1 MEIIFG
7 ITIAITF
14 WLAYYAYQQ
23 IEKANLLK
31 QNIQSRDAEIKTLNQ
46 SLQSRDAEIKTLN
59 QDLQSR
65 DTDVEAANENIQ
77 NRDEKIKTIE
87 SQLALIEREHAE
99 SKALFST
106 ISNVAFDVVFLLDE
120 ELTIIT
126 QNKAADALFGDQ
138 NPIGERLA
146 DVIESPDLLHVVQ
159 HTLTEK
165 ESLEEQFVI
174 DETIYRAK
182 TQVMNY
188 DGEHRFIGV
197 AMQDITRLVHL
208 NRARRDLVA
217 NISHE
222 LRTPITRIR
231 LIIEGLF
238 HEAEKPKRKASI
250 ESLKEIAVETDAL
263 LWLAQELLD
272 LSMIESGQAIMRLVE
287 TPLTQV
293 VDDAIERLISQAE
306 TKQLTI
312 ASHVPDL
319 YEVLSDA
326 DQLRRVL
333 GNLIHNA
340 IKWSP
345 KGGAITVT
353 ASENHD
359 EITIAVFDEGPGVP
373 DDMCERIFERFYQVD
388 ASRSGHEGTGLGLA
402 ICKHIIE
409 AHGGKIWT
417 EGNSQGKG
425 GRFLFTVLNAN
436 PSSNADTDS
445 VIKLTEG
452 EEAEQVSDTLTS

>member
-1 MEIIFG
+1 MEILFG
-7 ITIAITF
+7 IALIVSIG
-14 WLAYYAYQQ
+14 LVYYIYLQT
-23 IEKANLLK
+23 EKTKLL
-31 QNIQSRDAEIKTLNQ
+31 NESLRNRDAEIITLHQ
-46 SLQSRDAEIKTLN
+46 GLL
-59 QDLQSR
+59 
-65 DTDVEAANENIQ
+65 
-77 NRDEKIKTIE
+77 NRDDELKNLR
-87 SQLALIEREHAE
+87 SQLTVIERENTE

-106 ISNVAFDVVFLLDE
+106 ISNAAFDVVFLLNED
-120 ELTIIT
+120 LTIIT
-126 QNKAADALFGDQ
+126 QNKAADALFGDK
-138 NPIGERLA
+138 NPVGEKLV
-146 DVIESPDLLHVVQ
+146 DVIKSPDLLNVIQ
-159 HTLTEK
+159 HSLTEK
-165 ESLEEQFVI
+165 ESLEEQFI
-174 DETIYRAK
+174 IGETYYRAK
-182 TQVMNY
+182 TQVMDYEGN
-188 DGEHRFIGV
+188 HRFIGV
-197 AMQDITRLVHL
+197 AMQDITRLVYL

-250 ESLKEIAVETDAL
+250 DSLKEIAVETDAL

-287 TPLTQV
+287 TPLIEV
-293 VDDAIERLISQAE
+293 VNGAIERLIPQAE
-306 TKQLTI
+306 TKQLKIT
-312 ASHVPDL
+312 SKVPDL
-319 YEVLSDA
+319 YDILSDS

-345 KGGAITVT
+345 KNGKITIT

-359 EITIAVFDEGPGVP
+359 EITVAVFDEGPGVP

-409 AHGGKIWT
+409 AHGGRIWA

-436 PSSNADTDS
+436 PSSDATNSDES
-445 VIKLTEG
+445 
-452 EEAEQVSDTLTS
+452 EQVSDPLNSV

>member
-1 MEIIFG
+1 MEILLG
-7 ITIAITF
+7 IAIIIT
-14 WLAYYAYQQ
+14 LGAAYYAHQQ
-23 IEKANLLK
+23 TEKAESLTQHIHN
-31 QNIQSRDAEIKTLNQ
+31 QDGEIKKL
-46 SLQSRDAEIKTLN
+46 R
-59 QDLQSR
+59 
-65 DTDVEAANENIQ
+65 
-77 NRDEKIKTIE
+77 
-87 SQLALIEREHAE
+87 SQLTLIERENIE
-99 SKALFST
+99 SKAVFST
-106 ISNVAFDVVFLLDE
+106 VSNVAFDVVFLMDE
-120 ELTIIT
+120 DLTIIS
-126 QNKAADALFGDQ
+126 QNKAADALFGDK
-138 NPIGERLA
+138 NPIGEQLA
-146 DVIESPDLLHVVQ
+146 DVIESPDLLSVVQ

-165 ESLEEQFVI
+165 ESLEEQFI
-174 DETIYRAK
+174 IGETYYRAK
-182 TQVMNY
+182 TEVMNY
-188 DGEHRFIGV
+188 NGDHRFIGV

-222 LRTPITRIR
+222 LRTPIMNIR

-272 LSMIESGQAIMRLVE
+272 LSMIESGQAIMKLVE

-293 VDDAIERLISQAE
+293 VDAAIERLISQAE
-306 TKQLTI
+306 TKEMTI
-312 ASHVPDL
+312 VSQVADG
-319 YEVLSDA
+319 YEVLSDS

-345 KGGAITVT
+345 KKGKITIT
-353 ASENHD
+353 ASENKD
-359 EITIAVFDEGPGVP
+359 EITIAVFDDGPGVP

-402 ICKHIIE
+402 ICKHIVE

-436 PSSNADTDS
+436 PNVEHTD
-445 VIKLTEG
+445 
-452 EEAEQVSDTLTS
+452 AEQFENVHDILTSH